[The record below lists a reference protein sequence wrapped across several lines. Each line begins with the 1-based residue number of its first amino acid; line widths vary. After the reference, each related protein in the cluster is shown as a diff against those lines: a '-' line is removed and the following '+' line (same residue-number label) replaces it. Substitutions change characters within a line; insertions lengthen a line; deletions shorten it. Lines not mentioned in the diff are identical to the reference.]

1 MENDEQ
7 NDKPKIIL
15 KGKPQIDTKKNT
27 EKTPTLYISP
37 DNLDMV
43 MDALLVEKYR
53 PLVLSRAGP
62 QYQKQLQNII
72 ELYDSGKLYDFKIAL
87 VRSNNVLSTNQE
99 YILNMNV
106 KPYSAGQH
114 TLKFGEHTLDG
125 LKTYFN
131 KKNLEQRIYS
141 DSHLI
146 E

>member
-1 MENDEQ
+1 MENGNNEINTKWIGKKQ
-7 NDKPKIIL
+7 SEKIKDK
-15 KGKPQIDTKKNT
+15 

-62 QYQKQLQNII
+62 QYQKQLQDII
-72 ELYDSGKLYDFKIAL
+72 DLYDSGKLYEFKIVL
-87 VRSNNVLSTNQE
+87 VRSNNVLSTNQD
-99 YILNMNV
+99 YNLNMNV

-114 TLKFGEHTLDG
+114 TLRFSEHTLDG
-125 LKTYFN
+125 LKACFN

-141 DSHLI
+141 DAHLI

>member
-1 MENDEQ
+1 MEN
-7 NDKPKIIL
+7 NKPKVII

-27 EKTPTLYISP
+27 ETTPTLYISP
-37 DNLDMV
+37 DNLEMV

-53 PLVLSRAGP
+53 PLILSKAGRE
-62 QYQKQLQNII
+62 YRKQLQNII

-87 VRSNNVLSTNQE
+87 VRSKNVLSTNKE
-99 YILNMNV
+99 YVLNMNV
-106 KPYSAGQH
+106 KPYTIGQH
-114 TLKFGEHTLDG
+114 TLSFGEHTLDG

-131 KKNLEQRIYS
+131 PKNLEQRIYS